1 MAGISLFQCKTTIIC
16 CTVRRVR
23 CKIPPCLDVM
33 DSPFVPT
40 EREMIPYCRD
50 VGVGLI
56 PWSPIA
62 RGALARPYDDRTTTR
77 EKTDRMLNAM
87 IRGKENE
94 IDKRVIGKVEE
105 VAKKH
110 GVSMTTIATA
120 WCLSKDKVNPI
131 IGLSSKERI
140 DQAVESVQFASSG
153 KLTAE
158 DIAYLEEGYAPK
170 ERQGY

>member
-1 MAGISLFQCKTTIIC
+1 MSMSSNYLRTCNLQLAS
-16 CTVRRVR
+16 
-23 CKIPPCLDVM
+23 
-33 DSPFVPT
+33 

-50 VGVGLI
+50 AGVGLI

-62 RGALARPYDDRTTTR
+62 RGALARPFTDRSTKR
-77 EKTDRMLNAM
+77 EKTDNYLNNM
-87 IRGKENE
+87 IRSKETE
-94 IDKRVIGKVEE
+94 IDKQVIGRVEE
-105 VAKKH
+105 IAKKH

-120 WCLSKDKVNPI
+120 WCLSKDSVNPI

-140 DQAVESVQFASSG
+140 DQAVQAVAFASSG
-153 KLTAE
+153 KLSKE